1 MALSQTS
8 WSQTIL
14 NLIPLQ
20 PVNLNSQDVMNVVGG
35 ATIELRTRI
44 NRPDDEF
51 TMALAFGLQG
61 AGAVAEVV
69 GIEGGVISALFQQS
83 KSALAR
89 RGRLRHEERYH
100 ENAGR
105 CG

>member
-1 MALSQTS
+1 
-8 WSQTIL
+8 
-14 NLIPLQ
+14 
-20 PVNLNSQDVMNVVGG
+20 
-35 ATIELRTRI
+35 
-44 NRPDDEF
+44 
-51 TMALAFGLQG
+51 MALAFGLQG

-83 KSALAR
+83 ESALAR